1 MSRHLDKYIN
11 LLTKLKTDTSPKW
24 GKMSAQ
30 HMIEHLIL
38 AVQNGNG
45 KLKLECFNPPEKL
58 PVLKRY
64 LLSGRTLP
72 QGFVNPY
79 IGDDLQ
85 PLIFTNLEESI
96 NELKN
101 EVEDYYSFFESDP
114 DATITNITFGPLNK
128 SEWEVFHDKHFTHHL
143 TQFGLF

>member
-1 MSRHLDKYIN
+1 MSRNLDKYIN
-11 LLTKLKTDTSPKW
+11 LITQLNADTSPKW

-30 HMIEHLIL
+30 HMVEHLIL

-64 LLSGRTLP
+64 LLSSRPLP

-79 IGDDLQ
+79 IGDDL
-85 PLIFTNLEESI
+85 
-96 NELKN
+96 
-101 EVEDYYSFFESDP
+101 
-114 DATITNITFGPLNK
+114 
-128 SEWEVFHDKHFTHHL
+128 
-143 TQFGLF
+143 

>member
-1 MSRHLDKYIN
+1 MSRNLDKYIN
-11 LLTKLKTDTSPKW
+11 LITQLNADTSPKW

-30 HMIEHLIL
+30 HMVEHLIL

-64 LLSGRTLP
+64 LLSSRPLP

-79 IGDDLQ
+79 IGDDLK
-85 PLIFTNLEESI
+85 PLKFTNLEESI

>member
-11 LLTKLKTDTSPKW
+11 LLTKLKADTIPKW

-30 HMIEHLIL
+30 HMVEHLIL

-45 KLKLECFNPPEKL
+45 KLKLECFNPSEKL

-64 LLSGRTLP
+64 LLSGGPLP

-85 PLIFTNLEESI
+85 QLKFANLEETI
-96 NELKN
+96 NKLKK
-101 EVEDYYSFFESDP
+101 EVENYYRFFESDP
-114 DATITNITFGPLNK
+114 EAIITNITFGPLNK